1 MFNLHSKLVSLPTVH
16 FLKSLIN
23 LSEKAAV
30 RVQKKIGFIWI
41 DIPCIDN
48 IGSCDYE
55 DLCALIPFKP
65 VGEPCPEPFLSL
77 KLPCACPFSQVFSAV
92 TFIS

>member
-1 MFNLHSKLVSLPTVH
+1 LF
-16 FLKSLIN
+16 
-23 LSEKAAV
+23 EKAAV